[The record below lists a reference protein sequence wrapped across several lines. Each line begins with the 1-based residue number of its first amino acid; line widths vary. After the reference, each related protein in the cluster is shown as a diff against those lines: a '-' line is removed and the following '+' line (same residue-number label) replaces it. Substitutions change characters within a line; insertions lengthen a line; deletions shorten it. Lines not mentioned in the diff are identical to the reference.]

1 MVEWR
6 VFGPSETLVGT
17 YLGLNYGFWCFS
29 LGSQSCTVTP
39 TAGMLC
45 AETQQGLGTLPA
57 GAGVRAASRANA
69 DVGAHGV
76 CPGVTPP
83 LQALVLNRTLLT
95 LGCSAP
101 VSAFQ
106 RLGGL

>member
-1 MVEWR
+1 MVERR

-17 YLGLNYGFWCFS
+17 YLGLNYRFWC

-39 TAGMLC
+39 AAGMLC
-45 AETQQGLGTLPA
+45 AETQRGLGTLPA
-57 GAGVRAASRANA
+57 GAGVRAAGHA

-76 CPGVTPP
+76 CPGATSA

-101 VSAFQ
+101 VSPFQ